1 MRLWG
6 KRAGSAPER
15 MDIAEQIRTDPE
27 GGSRRLVAELGA
39 GLWALA
45 LRLCGNRADAE
56 DLYVR
61 TLETAVAKIAEQRGP
76 FFSAWLRAIC
86 LNLRR
91 SDLRRADLP
100 ADRSVAP
107 ESIPGESPTPLDETA
122 ARADAAA
129 AAATH
134 DEQAH
139 ERLVGGHRQRA
150 GRRERRHDS
159 AVDRRVVRDREV
171 ARVRE
176 RRVRCERCG
185 GEEEEREEPFH
196 AWKVRRNGQ

>member
-39 GLWALA
+39 GLYALA

-91 SDLRRADLP
+91 SDLRHARPPDAPPGAADAL
-100 ADRSVAP
+100 
-107 ESIPGESPTPLDETA
+107 PGEGPSPLDETA

-129 AAATH
+129 VRDAVARLP
-134 DEQAH
+134 
-139 ERLVGGHRQRA
+139 ERLRAPVLLRYWDGLSHAEIASALGVPESSSRRLLSEARAHLRA
-150 GRRERRHDS
+150 GLDELLRERRT
-159 AVDRRVVRDREV
+159 
-171 ARVRE
+171 
-176 RRVRCERCG
+176 
-185 GEEEEREEPFH
+185 P
-196 AWKVRRNGQ
+196 

>member
-1 MRLWG
+1 MRLGG

-39 GLWALA
+39 GLYALA

-91 SDLRRADLP
+91 GDVVTQYTETIAAVMLP
-100 ADRSVAP
+100 TVNYTTGNMVMERIRQMFF
-107 ESIPGESPTPLDETA
+107 EKNPG
-122 ARADAAA
+122 
-129 AAATH
+129 
-134 DEQAH
+134 
-139 ERLVGGHRQRA
+139 VNI
-150 GRRERRHDS
+150 
-159 AVDRRVVRDREV
+159 
-171 ARVRE
+171 
-176 RRVRCERCG
+176 
-185 GEEEEREEPFH
+185 PFH
-196 AWKVRRNGQ
+196 YRLAELGSTDRTF

>member
-1 MRLWG
+1 
-6 KRAGSAPER
+6 

-45 LRLCGNRADAE
+45 LRLCENRADAE

-91 SDLRRADLP
+91 SDLRRAGLP
-100 ADRSVAP
+100 ADRSAVP
-107 ESIPGESPTPLDETA
+107 ESIPDESPTPLDETA

-129 AAATH
+129 VRDAVARLP
-134 DEQAH
+134 
-139 ERLVGGHRQRA
+139 ERLRA
-150 GRRERRHDS
+150 PVLLRYWDGLSHAEIASALGVPETSSRLLLTQARAVLRAELDDLLRERRT
-159 AVDRRVVRDREV
+159 
-171 ARVRE
+171 
-176 RRVRCERCG
+176 
-185 GEEEEREEPFH
+185 P
-196 AWKVRRNGQ
+196 

>member
-39 GLWALA
+39 GLYALA

-91 SDLRRADLP
+91 SDLRRARPPDAP
-100 ADRSVAP
+100 PGAADAL
-107 ESIPGESPTPLDETA
+107 PGEGPSPLDETV

-129 AAATH
+129 VRAAVARLP
-134 DEQAH
+134 
-139 ERLVGGHRQRA
+139 ERLRA
-150 GRRERRHDS
+150 PVLLRYWDGLSHAEIASALGVPESSSRRLLSQARAALRAELDELLRERRT
-159 AVDRRVVRDREV
+159 
-171 ARVRE
+171 
-176 RRVRCERCG
+176 
-185 GEEEEREEPFH
+185 P
-196 AWKVRRNGQ
+196 